1 MAVHY
6 EAVDAAARTEP
17 EIAGLAAL
25 EPGGM
30 ALHRQ
35 LFLVLRDQIVRGA
48 FPPGMALPTEA
59 ALGHQYGVSRITVRR
74 ALQDLSNEGYVE
86 RRHGVGTYVLEHHGT
101 PASAPLTVMDGLRKV
116 QLETAVEVLAV
127 EVRRPP
133 NAVSVDLGLTG
144 DEPGA
149 LYVLRV
155 RRDRIDGEPLMVSEA
170 WLPEHFSSSVT
181 ARVLGRKPLFQVLS
195 EAGVSMGRVA
205 QEITAEMADP
215 LRAQLLETAIGA
227 ALLRINRFVF
237 DQDQRPVQV
246 HSLYV
251 SPQRS
256 RILMDIPAEH
266 LDTVTSGLMTHD
278 LPRPDKIGGG
288 SKRSSR

>member
-1 MAVHY
+1 MK
-6 EAVDAAARTEP
+6 AARTELDP
-17 EIAGLAAL
+17 VGLGAL

-48 FPPGMALPTEA
+48 LPPGSALPTEA
-59 ALGHQYGVSRITVRR
+59 ALGEQYGVSRITVRR
-74 ALQDLSNEGYVE
+74 ALQDLSDEGYVE
-86 RRHGVGTYVLEHHGT
+86 RRHGVGTNVLEQHGP
-101 PASAPLTVMDGLRKV
+101 PASAPLSVMDGLRKV
-116 QLETAVEVLAV
+116 QLETTVEVLAV

-133 NAVSVDLGLTG
+133 NTVSVGLGLIGENT
-144 DEPGA
+144 DA

-155 RRDRIDGEPLMVSEA
+155 RRDKADGEPLMVSEA
-170 WLPEHFSSSVT
+170 WLPERFASSVT
-181 ARVLGRKPLFQVLS
+181 ARVLRGKPLYEVLS

-215 LRAQLLETAIGA
+215 LRAQLLEVAIGA

-237 DQDQRPVQV
+237 DQYQVPVQV
-246 HSLYV
+246 HSLYLT
-251 SPQRS
+251 PQRS

-278 LPRPDKIGGG
+278 LPRPDKAGGG
-288 SKRSSR
+288 SRRSSR